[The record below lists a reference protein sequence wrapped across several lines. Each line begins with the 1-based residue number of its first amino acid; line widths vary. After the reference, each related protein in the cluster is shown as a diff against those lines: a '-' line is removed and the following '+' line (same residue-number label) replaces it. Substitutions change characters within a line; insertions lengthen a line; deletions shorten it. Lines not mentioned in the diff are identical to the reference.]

1 MLNLACPITVI
12 DSTMLK
18 KISKK
23 LRKNQN
29 HYYSPLINYDLS
41 DYSYKMVTYDVKKN
55 PKKELILNRNQV
67 KNLSDDFYSQ
77 LYSFKNL
84 PKHYFFLITVVAPI
98 ISAMSIYLSF
108 VASRQG
114 SDALYSSILGTI
126 SFIIFIICRDKNK
139 KSILQKQSLVHNK
152 SFATIDEVI
161 LYWIR
166 DRIGSKTD
174 IYEFAKN
181 LSEWKSLKDKY
192 NRNAKINWFN
202 YIYDPQ
208 SKPRILALFI
218 ALVSLFTVV
227 TLNTFKVEPLSVL
240 FVFFVLKHF
249 LMEQTGLVLFLII
262 IMVFLFWQII
272 FVSHMLSKFI
282 IYLID
287 YLNKDNLSELKF
299 SILMD
304 FLLDHTKFYD

>member
-1 MLNLACPITVI
+1 MLTLACPITVI
-12 DSTMLK
+12 DNTMLK

-23 LRKNQN
+23 IRKKKNN
-29 HYYSPLINYDLS
+29 YYSPLINYDLS
-41 DYSYKMVTYDVKKN
+41 DHSYKIVTYDVKKN
-55 PKKELILNRNQV
+55 YEKKLTVNRNQI

-84 PKHYFFLITVVAPI
+84 PKHYFFLITVVAPLVSI
-98 ISAMSIYLSF
+98 VSIYLLF
-108 VASRQG
+108 VAIRQG
-114 SDALYSSILGTI
+114 SDSLYSAILGAI
-126 SFIIFIICRDKNK
+126 SFIIFIVCRDKNK
-139 KSILQKQSLVHNK
+139 KSILQKQSLIHNK
-152 SFATIDEVI
+152 SFVTIDEVR

-166 DRIGSKTD
+166 DKIGSRTD
-174 IYEFAKN
+174 IYEFVKK

-218 ALVSLFTVV
+218 AFISLFTVM
-227 TLNTFKVEPLSVL
+227 TINTFEIEPLSIIVI
-240 FVFFVLKHF
+240 FFGLKYF
-249 LMEQTGLVLFLII
+249 LIEQTGLVLFLGLIT
-262 IMVFLFWQII
+262 VFLLWQII
-272 FVSHMLSKFI
+272 FISHMLSRFV

-287 YLNKDNLSELKF
+287 YLNRDNLSELRF
-299 SILMD
+299 SILMN

>member
-12 DSTMLK
+12 DSTMFK

-29 HYYSPLINYDLS
+29 HCYSPLINYDLS

-84 PKHYFFLITVVAPI
+84 PRHYFFLITVVAPI
-98 ISAMSIYLSF
+98 FSVISIYLLF
-108 VASRQG
+108 VTSRQG
-114 SDALYSSILGTI
+114 SDYLYLAISGII
-126 SFIIFIICRDKNK
+126 SFIIFFICRDKNE
-139 KSILQKQSLVHNK
+139 KSILQKQSLIHNK
-152 SFATIDEVI
+152 SFITIDEVR
-161 LYWIR
+161 LYWIK
-166 DRIGSKTD
+166 DKIGSQTD
-174 IYEFAKN
+174 IYEFAKK

-262 IMVFLFWQII
+262 IIVFLFWQII